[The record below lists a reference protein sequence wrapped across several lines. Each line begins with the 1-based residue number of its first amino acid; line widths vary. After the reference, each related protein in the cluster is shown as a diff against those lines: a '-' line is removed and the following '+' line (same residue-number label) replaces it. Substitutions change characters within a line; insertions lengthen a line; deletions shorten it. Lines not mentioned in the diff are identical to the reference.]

1 MNQKIAFLGTGW
13 SFPPEFDHTLGEV
26 VMSSDNK
33 DIQESLSV
41 ILSTRLGERI
51 MLPIFGCNLDDLLFN
66 SLDLTTKSLAIERI
80 NDAILYYEPRI
91 NVLSITID
99 ESQELE
105 GVLLINIEYQIRAT
119 NSRMN
124 MVYPFYKIEAT
135 EK

>member
-1 MNQKIAFLGTGW
+1 MNQKIAFLGRGW
-13 SFPPEFDHTLGEV
+13 SFPPEFDHASGEV
-26 VMSSDNK
+26 IMSSDEQ
-33 DIQESLSV
+33 DIQESLAV
-41 ILSTRLGERI
+41 ILSTRLGERV
-51 MLPIFGCNLDDLLFN
+51 MLPIFGCSLDDLLFN

-80 NDAILYYEPRI
+80 SDAVLYYEPRI
-91 NVLSITID
+91 NVVSVTID

-105 GVLLINIEYQIRAT
+105 GVLLINIEYLIRST